1 MKMAE
6 NGRDAIFA
14 MELGSNR
21 KKAGR
26 IARPFVGKFQIA

>member
-6 NGRDAIFA
+6 NGPEALFA

-21 KKAGR
+21 KGR
-26 IARPFVGKFQIA
+26 AYSPAFVGKFQIA